1 MAGRD
6 AAIAAAPLY
15 RHLDHEGGFMVG
27 QVMELLATSRP
38 WSVHHGG
45 SD

>member
-15 RHLDHEGGFMVG
+15 RHLDHERGFMVEH
-27 QVMELLATSRP
+27 VMELLATS
-38 WSVHHGG
+38 
-45 SD
+45 